1 MPSGLTRGIMPKP
14 KASKEPGH
22 PAPVDTVMTGEVR
35 KENRERL
42 PIGIAPV
49 VTVRVAAMAS
59 RRRLGIGLRLRA
71 RIGFGGRV
79 VGFRRDRGPRHAS
92 GRGITGSSG
101 RRRGTRGR
109 RRRGVFSLGGE
120 ACGGDQQCCG
130 EGRRE
135 MPFHMRHPNMLRWSV
150 RHGLSSEHDL
160 SENRFTLRAN
170 AALRVRIM
178 LQFCRD
184 GIRRQGPVSSRL
196 LEHQTS
202 ACH

>member
-1 MPSGLTRGIMPKP
+1 MP

-22 PAPVDTVMTGEVR
+22 PAPVDAVMTGEVR

-71 RIGFGGRV
+71 RIGFGGGV
-79 VGFRRDRGPRHAS
+79 VGFRRDRGPRHAC

-101 RRRGTRGR
+101 RRRGTRGW

-150 RHGLSSEHDL
+150 RFGVSSEHV
-160 SENRFTLRAN
+160 RFGKPLHSLRE
-170 AALRVRIM
+170 RSPT
-178 LQFCRD
+178 
-184 GIRRQGPVSSRL
+184 GPDHAPVLPGRYPKAR
-196 LEHQTS
+196 
-202 ACH
+202 ACVISFA